1 MIETKDRIDQVDRT
15 LRTMMEKCPTT
26 HPEIRL
32 KVLIKSSV
40 ENDIAAKQ
48 KEFLVRYS
56 SNIIQLW
63 LSYNAQEDNF
73 WHRITFP
80 NIERICLELPFSFN
94 KTFQGIL
101 LARPIPCEDSRQQ
114 SSYESL
120 IMNHAK
126 HLKTLFIKD
135 LNNRKLDVIAPFP
148 NLKRLMLT
156 RVRAETA
163 FALIYVCRF
172 TLEYLEIEEWYN
184 ISSVHKALSK
194 EDCKLIKLKSLYIK
208 FDYLESHLPI
218 ICSNAVQLESL
229 VFHGVKTTFQS
240 IEWPQFTNLT
250 NLYIGE
256 SDSQLLRI
264 LSRSVLKFVLN
275 LLGKTTCLW
284 DDIHL
289 LKEVFL
295 WNKNS
300 SPIIFQFFI

>member
-15 LRTMMEKCPTT
+15 LRTLMEKCPTT

-32 KVLIKSSV
+32 KVSIKSSV
-40 ENDIAAKQ
+40 DKYDIVEAKQ

-63 LSYNAQEDNF
+63 LSYNAQEEDNF
-73 WHRITFP
+73 WQHIIFP
-80 NIERICLELPFSFN
+80 NIERICLELPFSFK

-101 LARPIPCEDSRQQ
+101 LAKPIPCEDSRQQ

-120 IMNHAK
+120 IMNHAE

-163 FALIYVCRF
+163 FALIYVCRS

-184 ISSVHKALSK
+184 ISSVNKALSK

-218 ICSNAVQLESL
+218 ICSNAVQLECL

-240 IEWPQFTNLT
+240 IEWPQFKNLT
-250 NLYIGE
+250 KLYIGE
-256 SDSQLLRI
+256 SDSQLLSI
-264 LSRSVLKFVLN
+264 LSRSVLKFVLD
-275 LLGKTTCLW
+275 LLEKTTCLW

-295 WNKNS
+295 E
-300 SPIIFQFFI
+300 